1 MYATGIP
8 HFDYVISDGQAVYV
22 ETYHWE
28 ARSLDLLK
36 ERIAEMKNHLLADEE
51 MGMAFLAHWTYRH
64 INEFKEETK

>member
-28 ARSLDLLK
+28 ARSLDILK
-36 ERIAEMKNHLLADEE
+36 ERISEMKDSLLSDDEMHL
-51 MGMAFLAHWTYRH
+51 AFQVHWTYRN
-64 INEFKEETK
+64 IQEAT